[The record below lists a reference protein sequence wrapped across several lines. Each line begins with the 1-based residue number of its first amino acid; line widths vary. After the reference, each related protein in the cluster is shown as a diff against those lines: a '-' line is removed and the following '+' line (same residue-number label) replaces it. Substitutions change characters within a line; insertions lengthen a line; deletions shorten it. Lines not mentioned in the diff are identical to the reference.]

1 MNVVVTSEHR
11 FQQTPDGA
19 VWTQTQLA
27 RRSWDPYLQV
37 FERVR
42 VVARVQPVDRPTDG
56 WIRADDGDRVAFA
69 PIPYYVGPWQYLM
82 KRSAVRRAA
91 REAIGPT
98 DAVILKVPG
107 TLSQAVMAK
116 LRSEGRPIFV
126 EVVGDP
132 YDVFAPGASKH
143 PLAPLFRWLFPRQL
157 RAMCRDATAAAY
169 VTQAALQR
177 RYPCPQGET
186 GVSDVEISDEA
197 LVKQSRP
204 AQPGKQRFSA
214 MFLGTLAQL
223 YKAPDVL
230 IDAVALVRK
239 GGIDL
244 DLVLVGD
251 GQHRPQL
258 TAQAERLGIGGHVHF
273 RGQLAAGTA
282 VREELDRADLFILPS
297 HQEGLPRAMVEAM
310 ARALPCIGST
320 VGGIPELLQA
330 DDMVPP
336 GDAEALAAKIREVV
350 SDPQRLAAMSARN
363 LETARTYSAERLGSI
378 RRGFFEMVRAK
389 TEAWLAQAHS
399 QLVHGKG
406 AAQCP
411 AC

>member
-37 FERVR
+37 FDRVR
-42 VVARVQPVDRPTDG
+42 VMARVQPVERQTEG

-69 PIPYYVGPWQYLM
+69 PIPYYVGPWQYLL
-82 KRSAVRRAA
+82 KRGAVRRAA
-91 REAIGPT
+91 RNAIGAG
-98 DAVILKVPG
+98 DAVILKVPS
-107 TLSQAVMAK
+107 TLAQAVIPK
-116 LRSEGRPIFV
+116 LRSEGRPLFV

-143 PLAPLFRWLFPRQL
+143 PLAPFFRWMFPRQL
-157 RAMCRDATAAAY
+157 RQVCREATGAAY
-169 VTQAALQR
+169 VTRAALQR
-177 RYPCPQGET
+177 RYPCPQRET
-186 GVSDVEISDEA
+186 GVSDVEIPDEA
-197 LVKQSRP
+197 LVPQGRP
-204 AQPGKQRFSA
+204 AKPGQQRFSA

-230 IDAVALVRK
+230 IDAINLARK
-239 GGIDL
+239 AGVEI

-251 GQHRPQL
+251 GQFRPQL
-258 TAQAERLGIGGHVHF
+258 LAQAERLGIADHVHF
-273 RGQLAAGTA
+273 RGQLVAGGA

-310 ARALPCIGST
+310 ARGLPCIGST
-320 VGGIPELLQA
+320 VGGIPELLPPE
-330 DDMVPP
+330 DMVPP
-336 GDAEALAAKIREVV
+336 GDAHALAAKIREVV
-350 SDPQRLAAMSARN
+350 SDPNRLAAMSARN
-363 LETARTYSAERLGSI
+363 LETARTYAAERLAGI
-378 RRGFFEMVRAK
+378 RREFFEMVRAK
-389 TEAWLAQAHS
+389 TESWLAKAHPHLAS
-399 QLVHGKG
+399 AKG